1 MKIGFTI
8 FKSIFDNK
16 THRHG
21 EFENWEQFV
30 ECLHNLYNQ
39 PGYKPKRD
47 ERRQGSPLI
56 SPAVYKTD
64 STRANAN
71 VECWAGWAAL
81 DIDDYNG
88 DAQSVIDTFR
98 DCRCVVYNS
107 SSSRADH
114 AKFRIVLACDRDIAA
129 SEIKHFWYALN
140 KRYNE
145 LGDPQTKD
153 LSRMYYV
160 PAQYPQAYSFFHSF
174 DGEPIKVDELLAS
187 VEYTENSFKSNSFK
201 SQLSDELKQKLV
213 DYQRQRLNR
222 DVKWSSYADC
232 PFVNKKAVAEY
243 RAITTSGWYHKMY
256 LILCSTAAN
265 ALKRGFDISAYDL
278 ENIAKQLDADT
289 GGWYKS
295 RDLHTESQRALNWA
309 IESVL
314 I

>member
-16 THRHG
+16 THRSG

-30 ECLHNLYNQ
+30 ECLKNLHAQ

-47 ERRQGSPLI
+47 EKRKGSPLI
-56 SPAVYKTD
+56 SPALYKPD

-71 VECWAGWAAL
+71 VVCWAGWAAL
-81 DIDDYNG
+81 DIDDYTG
-88 DAQSVIDTFR
+88 DAALVIETFK
-98 DCRCVVYNS
+98 DYKCVVYNS
-107 SSSRADH
+107 ASSRSEH
-114 AKFRIVLACDRDIAA
+114 PKFRVVLACDRYIRAE
-129 SEIKHFWYALN
+129 EIKHAWYALN
-140 KRYNE
+140 KKYNE

-160 PAQYPQAYSFFHSF
+160 PAQYPHAYNFFHSF
-174 DGEPIKVDELLAS
+174 DGEIICVDELLAS
-187 VEYTENSFKSNSFK
+187 VEYNESRFKSSSFK

-213 DYQRQRLNR
+213 DYQKQRLNR
-222 DVKWSSYADC
+222 NIKWSSYSDC
-232 PFVNKKAVAEY
+232 PFVNKKAIAEY
-243 RAITTSGWYHKMY
+243 RALTSGWYHKMY

-265 ALKRGFDISAYDL
+265 ALKRGYDIHVTDL
-278 ENIAKQLDADT
+278 ESIARQLDADT